1 LQEDNMRV
9 VKKGL
14 NLGDKVIVD
23 NLLKIKPTSII
34 EPIDAP
40 SESTTRIVREDG
52 TIINRDGSTEY
63 DGLYEWSLE
72 RNKENDAEQT
82 NETNAPKDGAKGD
95 A

>member
-1 LQEDNMRV
+1 MRV

-34 EPIDAP
+34 EPIEAP

-52 TIINRDGSTEY
+52 TIINRDGTTEY

-72 RNKENDAEQT
+72 RNKAESDEQT
-82 NETNAPKDGAKGD
+82 NESASKDDAKGD